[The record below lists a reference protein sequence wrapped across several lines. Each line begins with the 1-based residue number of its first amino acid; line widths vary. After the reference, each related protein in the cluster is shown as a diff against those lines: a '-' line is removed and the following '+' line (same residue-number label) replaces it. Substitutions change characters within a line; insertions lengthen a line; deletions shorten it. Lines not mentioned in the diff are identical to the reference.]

1 MTWWLWQAR
10 ALFLITLAAI
20 LAFTSAASAF
30 AEAPYQ
36 RRSATVLIGDSDFGK
51 SFIRREVLLMAVL
64 DRFFVTRSFQRGQ
77 SMSRAAPTG
86 SSSPM
91 KAALEAPPQELTGET
106 LSGADVLVLPSW
118 SVGWVGTTEGKRRVT
133 NDLTAAEMEVM
144 EGWVTNGG
152 GLLVIGGPSSAREET
167 NLSDFLSRFG
177 LAFDHASG
185 QLNEEP
191 IAARGRLHDQEYV
204 LTLPRWTRSVAGGE
218 ALLIADGRVAGV
230 ATSFGRGR
238 IALLGNSQFFQR
250 REMLGQPEMGGIDQ
264 GDNMAFLVDLLA
276 YLSGQTPLNAV
287 ERQHLA
293 WDLRL
298 LNLSATVAEVDIMN
312 YKPRSPE
319 GSDFAGARKL
329 LAAADRGQRCDL
341 GPGCIPFS
349 IDQVSRSDLEQAAQF
364 TDAALAALDQ
374 AEADLERRDYSVVE
388 RAYQES
394 INQTENAM
402 VSVRRVRDRYDPI
415 GRAHYL
421 ETPIYPAVLGAV
433 VGGCVVIGVVML
445 GLIRRW
451 RGDY

>member
-1 MTWWLWQAR
+1 MTWSPWQAR
-10 ALFLITLAAI
+10 ALFPIMLAAM
-20 LAFTSAASAF
+20 LAFTSAEPAF

-51 SFIRREVLLMAVL
+51 SFVRREVLLMAVL

-91 KAALEAPPQELTGET
+91 KAALEVPPQELTGET
-106 LSGADVLVLPSW
+106 LSGADLLVLPTW
-118 SVGWVGTTEGKRRVT
+118 SAGWVGTSRVT
-133 NDLTAAEMEVM
+133 NDLTAAEMEAM
-144 EGWVTNGG
+144 KGWVKNGG
-152 GLLVIGGPSSAREET
+152 GLLVIGGNFDSKEET
-167 NLSDFLSRFG
+167 NLSDFLARFG

-204 LTLPRWTRSVAGGE
+204 LTLSRWTWSVAGGD
-218 ALLIADGRVAGV
+218 AILTADGRVAGT
-230 ATSFGRGR
+230 AASFGRGL
-238 IALLGNSQFFQR
+238 IALLGNTQFFQR
-250 REMLGQPEMGGIDQ
+250 RAMLGQPTMGGGIDQ

-276 YLSGQTPLNAV
+276 YLAGQTPLTAA

-312 YKPRSPE
+312 YRPRSPE
-319 GSDFAGARKL
+319 GSDLADARRL

-341 GPGCIPFS
+341 GPGCVPFN
-349 IDQVSRSDLEQAAQF
+349 IDQAARSDLDQAVQF

-374 AEADLERRDYSVVE
+374 AEAGLGWRDYRGVE
-388 RAYQES
+388 RAYEES
-394 INQTENAM
+394 INQAEKAL

-415 GRAHYL
+415 GRAYYERPL
-421 ETPIYPAVLGAV
+421 IDPAVFGALVGGCIVIGAAV
-433 VGGCVVIGVVML
+433 VGWR
-445 GLIRRW
+445 LIRRRRW
-451 RGDY
+451 GY

>member
-10 ALFLITLAAI
+10 ALFLITLVAM

-51 SFIRREVLLMAVL
+51 GFVRREVLLMTVL
-64 DRFFVTRSFQRGQ
+64 DRFFVTRAFQRGQ

-106 LSGADVLVLPSW
+106 LSEADVLVLPSW
-118 SVGWVGTTEGKRRVT
+118 SAGWVGTSRVT

-167 NLSDFLSRFG
+167 NLSDFLARFG

-204 LTLPRWTRSVAGGE
+204 LTLPRWTRSVTGGE
-218 ALLIADGRVAGV
+218 ALLMADGRVAGV

-238 IALLGNSQFFQR
+238 IALLGATQFFQR
-250 REMLGQPEMGGIDQ
+250 RAVLGQPGMGGGIDQ

-329 LAAADRGQRCDL
+329 LATADRGQRCDL

-349 IDQVSRSDLEQAAQF
+349 IDQVSRSDLEQAVRF

-374 AEADLERRDYSVVE
+374 AEAGLERRDYSGVG
-388 RAYQES
+388 RAYEES
-394 INQTENAM
+394 TNQAENAL

-433 VGGCVVIGVVML
+433 AGGCVVIAVVML